1 MDQHHLTNA
10 LEGIIFAVGEPVTV
24 GELKKILE
32 RAWRDEPSEDV
43 QARFELIEPALAD
56 LRERWNGYGAG
67 RGFELVEVAQGLTFR
82 SNPQYSDY
90 LRAMRD
96 ERPVRLS
103 KAALE
108 TLAIVAYRQ
117 PATKP
122 EIDHIRGV
130 DCGGTLRM
138 LIDRNLVRIVGK
150 KEEPG
155 RPLLYGTSKEFLSF
169 FNISNLN
176 ELPSLREY
184 HELNEES
191 KAELEEYDGGS
202 SLEDLSRS
210 AKQLRLEDEPAVQQL
225 DDAVKQLD
233 TRENEAVD
241 AFASQGIAI
250 TPETDDSERE

>member
-1 MDQHHLTNA
+1 
-10 LEGIIFAVGEPVTV
+10 IIFAVGEPVTLS
-24 GELKKILE
+24 ELKKICA
-32 RAWRDEPSEDV
+32 RAWKDDPPEQLESRLG
-43 QARFELIEPALAD
+43 ELKGAVSRLK
-56 LRERWNGYGAG
+56 ERWSDGEDP
-67 RGFELVEVAQGLTFR
+67 RGFELVEVAEGFSFR
-82 SNPQYSDY
+82 SNPMYADY

-108 TLAIVAYRQ
+108 TLSIVAYRQ

-130 DCGGTLRM
+130 DCGGTLRL

-191 KAELEEYDGGS
+191 KAELDEFDGGA

-210 AKQLRLEDEPAVQQL
+210 AKQLRLEEEPAVQAL
-225 DDAVKQLD
+225 DEAVQELD
-233 TRENEAVD
+233 TQESVAVD
-241 AFASQGIAI
+241 AFASQGIEISPDEEDAK
-250 TPETDDSERE
+250 REN

>member
-1 MDQHHLTNA
+1 M
-10 LEGIIFAVGEPVTV
+10 
-24 GELKKILE
+24 
-32 RAWRDEPSEDV
+32 S
-43 QARFELIEPALAD
+43 
-56 LRERWNGYGAG
+56 
-67 RGFELVEVAQGLTFR
+67 FR
-82 SNPQYSDY
+82 SHPRYAHY

-96 ERPVRLS
+96 ERRVRLS

-150 KEEPG
+150 REEPG

-169 FNISNLN
+169 FSISNLN
-176 ELPSLREY
+176 ELPSLREF

-191 KAELEEYDGGS
+191 KAELDEFDGGS
-202 SLEDLSRS
+202 SLEELSRQ
-210 AKQLRLEDEPAVQQL
+210 AKQFRLEEEPAVQAL
-225 DDAVKQLD
+225 DEAVHSLD
-233 TRENEAVD
+233 QQEHVAVD
-241 AFASQGIAI
+241 AFASQGIKIA
-250 TPETDDSERE
+250 PEEEGKGDG

>member
-1 MDQHHLTNA
+1 MDQSQLTNA
-10 LEGIIFAVGEPVTV
+10 LEGIIFAVGEPITLN
-24 GELKKILE
+24 ELKKILE
-32 RAWRDEPSEDV
+32 RAWRDDPAEEV
-43 QARFELIEPALAD
+43 QARFELLKPALAA
-56 LRERWNGYGAG
+56 LKERWDAYGEG
-67 RGFELVEVAQGLTFR
+67 RGFELVEVAEGFTFR
-82 SNPQYSDY
+82 SNPIYSDY

-130 DCGGTLRM
+130 DCGGTLRL
-138 LIDRNLVRIVGK
+138 LIDRSLVRIVGK

-155 RPLLYGTSKEFLSF
+155 RPLLYGTSKDFLSF

-176 ELPSLREY
+176 QLPSLREY

-191 KAELEEYDGGS
+191 KAELEDFDGGS

-225 DDAVKQLD
+225 DEAVKNLD
-233 TRENEAVD
+233 TQEGVAVD
-241 AFASQGIAI
+241 AFSSQGIEINPDDA
-250 TPETDDSERE
+250 PERD